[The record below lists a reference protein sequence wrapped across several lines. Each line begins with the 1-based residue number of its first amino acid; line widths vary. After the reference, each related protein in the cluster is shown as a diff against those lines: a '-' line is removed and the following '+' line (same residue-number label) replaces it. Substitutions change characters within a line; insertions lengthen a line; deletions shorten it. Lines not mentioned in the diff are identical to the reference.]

1 MVKINQKKT
10 AKKAVKAK
18 NPKKAQSKAKTIQ
31 KKAQPRTEI
40 SLFQT
45 HRPTRRI
52 KDPVGY
58 YDCLCKQAQM
68 GFTGKKITEA
78 CRECKHLAPSLSANR
93 IKEIKKLT
101 SAYKQIGVSLSK
113 LLQN

>member
-1 MVKINQKKT
+1 MVKLNKN
-10 AKKAVKAK
+10 KAVKKAK
-18 NPKKAQSKAKTIQ
+18 AKSKKAQVQ
-31 KKAQPRTEI
+31 KKAQVKHSKTQPKTEI
-40 SLFQT
+40 ALFQT

-78 CRECKHLAPSLSANR
+78 CQECKHLAPSLSANR
-93 IKEIKKLT
+93 VKEIKKLT
-101 SAYKQIGVSLSK
+101 
-113 LLQN
+113 

>member
-1 MVKINQKKT
+1 MVKINKT
-10 AKKAVKAK
+10 KTVKKAK
-18 NPKKAQSKAKTIQ
+18 NPKKAQSQAKTVQ
-31 KKAQPRTEI
+31 KKRTQPKTEI
-40 SLFQT
+40 ALFQK
-45 HRPTRRI
+45 RPRRI

-93 IKEIKKLT
+93 VKEIKKLT

-113 LLQN
+113 LLSN

>member
-1 MVKINQKKT
+1 MVKINKTKTVKKAKKT
-10 AKKAVKAK
+10 
-18 NPKKAQSKAKTIQ
+18 KKAQSQKKAQVKHN
-31 KKAQPRTEI
+31 KAQPRTEI
-40 SLFQT
+40 ALFQA

-93 IKEIKKLT
+93 VKEIKKLT